1 MSPATAV
8 LAADLTPAQW
18 TEFVAFVILAPV
30 SVLAA
35 LGMVF
40 NRNAIHGA
48 LLLVVNFFCLAV
60 FYLLLDAQFVFVVQ
74 IAVYAGAIMVLFLF
88 VLMLL
93 GVDRRETLTETIKGQ
108 RVWAVVLGFVLLG
121 GVVIAVVTGAF
132 PTESAGLAAANQGG
146 NVRAIG
152 RLLFTRYTLAFE
164 ATGVLLLVAG
174 VAALVLARP
183 ARPSRSLRGDA
194 LIHRGPVD
202 AETPEAGAAASGDAE
217 GGDADQPAPERPA
230 AAGGGQGDDDKER
243 QPA

>member
-1 MSPATAV
+1 MSAV
-8 LAADLTPAQW
+8 LAATLTGAQW
-18 TEFVAFVILAPV
+18 AEFVAFVILAPV

-40 NRNAIHGA
+40 NRNAIHAA

-60 FYLLLDAQFVFVVQ
+60 FYLVNEAQFVFVVQ

-93 GVDRRETLTETIKGQ
+93 GIDRRESLVETIKGQ
-108 RVWAVVLGFVLLG
+108 RVWAAVLGVVLLG
-121 GVVIAVVTGAF
+121 GVITAVVTGAF
-132 PTESAGLAAANQGG
+132 PSDAAGLAAANEGG

-183 ARPSRSLRGDA
+183 ARTLPLRGDA
-194 LIHRGPVD
+194 LLHRGPVG
-202 AETPEAGAAASGDAE
+202 AESPDTGATTGPEDEATD
-217 GGDADQPAPERPA
+217 ERPA
-230 AAGGGQGDDDKER
+230 AAAGDRQGDDDKER

>member
-1 MSPATAV
+1 VSPATAV

-30 SVLAA
+30 SVVAA
-35 LGMVF
+35 LAMVF

-60 FYLLLDAQFVFVVQ
+60 FYLLLDAQFLFVVQ

-93 GVDRRETLTETIKGQ
+93 GVDRREVLTETIKGQ
-108 RVWAVVLGFVLLG
+108 RVWAVVLGVVLLA
-121 GVVIAVVTGAF
+121 GVVTAVVTGAF

-183 ARPSRSLRGDA
+183 GRTTSLRGDA
-194 LIHRGPVD
+194 LLHRGPVD
-202 AETPEAGAAASGDAE
+202 AETPDAGAAAPGDAE
-217 GGDADQPAPERPA
+217 GGQADQPTPERPA
-230 AAGGGQGDDDKER
+230 AAGDGQGDDDKER

>member
-1 MSPATAV
+1 VSAV
-8 LAADLTPAQW
+8 LAAALTPSQW
-18 TEFVAFVILAPV
+18 AEFVAFVILAPV
-30 SVLAA
+30 SVAAA

-40 NRNAIHGA
+40 NRNAIHAA

-60 FYLLLDAQFVFVVQ
+60 FYLMLEAQFLFVVQ

-93 GVDRRETLTETIKGQ
+93 GVNRRESLVETIKGQ
-108 RVWAVVLGFVLLG
+108 RVWAVVLGVVLLG
-121 GVVIAVVTGAF
+121 GVITAVVTGAF
-132 PTESAGLAAANQGG
+132 PSDAAGLAVANQGG

-174 VAALVLARP
+174 VAALILARP
-183 ARPSRSLRGDA
+183 ARSTSPLRGDA
-194 LIHRGPVD
+194 LIHRGRPS
-202 AETPEAGAAASGDAE
+202 AESPGTGATTGPKDEATE
-217 GGDADQPAPERPA
+217 ERPA
-230 AAGGGQGDDDKER
+230 AAAGGSQGDDKER

>member
-1 MSPATAV
+1 VSGNATV
-8 LAADLTPAQW
+8 LAATLTS
-18 TEFVAFVILAPV
+18 TEWAEFIAFVILAPV

-35 LGMVF
+35 LAMVF
-40 NRNAIHGA
+40 NRNAIHSV

-60 FYLLLDAQFVFVVQ
+60 FYLLLEAQFLFVVQ

-93 GVDRRETLTETIKGQ
+93 GIDRREALAETIGGQ
-108 RVWAVVLGFVLLG
+108 RVWAVVLAVVLLAG
-121 GVVIAVVTGAF
+121 IVVAVVTGAF
-132 PTESAGLAAANQGG
+132 PNEAARLTAANQGG
-146 NVRAIG
+146 NVRAVG

-183 ARPSRSLRGDA
+183 ARTTPALRGDA
-194 LIHRGPVD
+194 LIHRGPVG
-202 AETPEAGAAASGDAE
+202 AEEPDTGAATGPEAGAE
-217 GGDADQPAPERPA
+217 VERPA
-230 AAGGGQGDDDKER
+230 AVAAGDRHGDEDKER